1 MKLTKTTAFS
11 STALATVLLLAGA
24 TPVLAD
30 DHGGGGG
37 NDRRVERNSGACDNG
52 PGTWKIKAKADDGQL
67 EVEFE
72 VDTNHAGQTWRVRLF
87 DNGTRVFAG
96 KRTTHAPSGSFS
108 LEPRIANRSGKDKLT
123 GRARLIGTDRT
134 CVGSVT
140 F

>member
-37 NDRRVERNSGACDNG
+37 NGRVERNSGACDNG
-52 PGTWKIKAKADDGQL
+52 KGTWKIKAKADDGQL

-72 VDTNHAGQTWRVRLF
+72 VDSNRSGQTWRVRLF

-96 KRTTHAPSGSFS
+96 KRTTHGASGSFS
-108 LEPRIANRSGKDKLT
+108 VEPRIANRAGKDSLR

-134 CVGSVT
+134 CVGTVT